1 MSGKAPVVRY
11 EKNPFIDNMVIP
23 VKGRSIKLSKM
34 GKEENV
40 LINSST
46 GEVHGTHVTTYK
58 KVDSKQFVKLFTDN
72 IALTFDLKSAGIK
85 TLNVLLWNVQKKG
98 IEKDLIPLDKYVLK
112 EFVDV
117 NRVQL
122 SQATFARGLA
132 ELEKAKI
139 IAKQIRQGWYFI
151 NPNFCF
157 NGDRIAFTT
166 MIERKT
172 GTEEKQEELPLI

>member
-1 MSGKAPVVRY
+1 MSKSKVVRH
-11 EKNPFIDNMVIP
+11 EINPFIEGMVIP
-23 VKGRSIKLSKM
+23 VKDKSIKMSRM
-34 GKEENV
+34 GKDDNI

-46 GEVHGTHVTTYK
+46 GEVHGTHLTTYK
-58 KVDSKQFVKLFTDN
+58 KVDSKQFIKLFTDN

-85 TLNVLLWNVQKKG
+85 TLNVLLWSVQRKG

-112 EFVDV
+112 EFLLANKVK
-117 NRVQL
+117 L
-122 SQATFARGLA
+122 SQPTFSRGLA
-132 ELEKAKI
+132 ELEKSQI
-139 IAKQIRQGWYFI
+139 IAKQMRQGWYFI

-172 GTEEKQEELPLI
+172 DAEEKQGEMALNP